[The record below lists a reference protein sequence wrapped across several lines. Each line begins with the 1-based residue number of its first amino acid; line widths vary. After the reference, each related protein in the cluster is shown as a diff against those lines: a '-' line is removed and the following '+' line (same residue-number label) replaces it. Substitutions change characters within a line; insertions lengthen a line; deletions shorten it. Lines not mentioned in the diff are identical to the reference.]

1 VPDRADVLV
10 TALWQIAAMAIRA
23 RLDGGSETALH
34 ATRAHAVEYVRGE
47 LADMERQVRDD
58 IRLRDQ

>member
-1 VPDRADVLV
+1 VSDRADVLV
-10 TALWQIAAMAIRA
+10 TAILQIAVQAIRA

-47 LADMERQVRDD
+47 LADLERQVRDD
-58 IRLRDQ
+58 IRLRDE